1 MAMKKKAYVVV
12 AMEAVHARLQVDEQR
27 NSGDLEWTE
36 TIHQLQS
43 CGTGTCV
50 KQKVSKIK

>member
-1 MAMKKKAYVVV
+1 MKKKAYVVV